1 MQIDY
6 ILIELYGIMHT
17 KNLSYNESRVLRLLM
32 ENSRL
37 TISEISDKA
46 NLNRNTVSKIINYL
60 NKEYIEKYTVE
71 TRENNDSIY
80 FIVTVNNIDDINN
93 ENIIEYYEL
102 MNGKYMVIM
111 NKNSLSNQ
119 IKYNKLN
126 IAKKRFT
133 FFNNEIIDLYCDYC
147 NNKISGLPR
156 TYEHNKNKYYFCC
169 DTCKNSFIK
178 EMPEI

>member
-1 MQIDY
+1 
-6 ILIELYGIMHT
+6 MHT
-17 KNLSYNESRVLRLLM
+17 KNLSYNESSVLRLLM

-37 TISEISDKA
+37 TISEISDRVK
-46 NLNRNTVSKIINYL
+46 LNRNTVSKIISYL

-71 TRENNDSIY
+71 TKGNNDNIY
-80 FIVTVNNIDDINN
+80 FIVTVNNIEDINN
-93 ENIIEYYEL
+93 ENIVEYYEL